1 MNGKDAKPKRLKD
14 DPAAREDLVGK
25 LDRYLDVP
33 LALASLA
40 LVLIAII
47 ELTGEVRRPW
57 QGRLAALGWALWSLF
72 LVEFVVKLVL
82 APISRCYLREHW
94 LEALIV
100 PPGFLTR
107 LQAGA
112 GRADGEGAVG
122 LPAPRLRGEGLA
134 VHPRAPQATPDRP
147 ARHHLRDGH
156 PHRCHPGVPPRDRSP
171 RGQNP
176 GLRRFPVVVG
186 GASHYGQ
193 QRALPRHRRRAR
205 PWGSC

>member
-47 ELTGEVRRPW
+47 ELTGEVSGPW

-82 APISRCYLREHW
+82 APIRRRYLREHW
-94 LEALIV
+94 LDALIV
-100 PPGFLTR
+100 LLPFLRVLR
-107 LQAGA
+107 LARVVQTA
-112 GRADGEGAVG
+112 RG
-122 LPAPRLRGEGLA
+122 LPAFRLLVFGGEGLA
-134 VHPRAPQATPDRP
+134 AHPRAPQATPDRP

-156 PHRCHPGVPPRDRSP
+156 PHRYHPGVPPGDRSP

-186 GASHYGQ
+186 G
-193 QRALPRHRRRAR
+193 PRHH
-205 PWGSC
+205 GQK